1 MVSNVAVDPER
12 FDDVKGK
19 GCRYAFVEA
28 MVSLASVELESSHNM
43 LVFVSVL
50 AAATATVFACGFRR
64 GDATE
69 QVPQGRDH
77 QWIKDRF
84 GKPKLN
90 TAGFIGCF
98 DRLCAA
104 TNFGCNVCGRVCTPE
119 AKFLRS
125 HHNNRSIREWLWMW
139 MWLWMCLSWGIWHH
153 IRMDLF
159 RSEIQI
165 QIQIERRRLG
175 QNTLR
180 WLLHK
185 TIYRHQYWVAL
196 VFAIDMHCT
205 THVGKRISACQVKS
219 DGLFLWFVVLS
230 IMDK

>member
-1 MVSNVAVDPER
+1 VVSNVAVDPER

-19 GCRYAFVEA
+19 RCRYAFVQA
-28 MVSLASVELESSHNM
+28 MVSLASVELESSHNV

-50 AAATATVFACGFRR
+50 VAAATVFACGFRR

-90 TAGFIGCF
+90 TARFIGCF

-139 MWLWMCLSWGIWHH
+139 LWLGNLAP
-153 IRMDLF
+153 
-159 RSEIQI
+159 
-165 QIQIERRRLG
+165 
-175 QNTLR
+175 
-180 WLLHK
+180 
-185 TIYRHQYWVAL
+185 Y
-196 VFAIDMHCT
+196 
-205 THVGKRISACQVKS
+205 S
-219 DGLFLWFVVLS
+219 DGFVSVRNPKPNPNRKTATWTEHAS
-230 IMDK
+230 MVVA